1 MNGKGQSVEAGYF
14 IDEQVLLEVEC
25 EQLLDAIAV
34 SPSIRRGRAGSR
46 HLMSHPEVRRI
57 ASDPRMLRIAHR
69 ALGTKAVPYRATLF
83 EKSERRQLV
92 GRLASGQYAA
102 TGCPRLICLAGD
114 HGLERRVFSTRTRR
128 HGHFPTS
135 LH

>member
-1 MNGKGQSVEAGYF
+1 MNAVGQSVEAGYF
-14 IDEQVLLEVEC
+14 IEEEVLSEVEC
-25 EQLLDAIAV
+25 GQLLDAIAV

-46 HLMSHPEVRRI
+46 HLMSHPEVRRM

-69 ALGTKAVPYRATLF
+69 ALGSKAVPYRATLF
-83 EKSERRQLV
+83 EKS
-92 GRLASGQYAA
+92 GAA
-102 TGCPRLICLAGD
+102 NWLFGIRTLRCHCVPRLICLAGD

-128 HGHFPTS
+128 HGRFPTS